1 MLYPDRVEGGEI
13 IGVGRPTQ
21 SGNSSSQKDFKFA
34 SIPTLLSLSLFIVL
48 AWAWM
53 VYFFFFFSE
62 EDKTGYSFQR
72 GIGLKKKGKQK
83 VKGNNTQ
90 EARTAWFSVSPG
102 VPSA

>member
-13 IGVGRPTQ
+13 IGAGRRTQ

-53 VYFFFFFSE
+53 VFFFFSE

-72 GIGLKKKGKQK
+72 GIGLKNKGKI
-83 VKGNNTQ
+83 KG
-90 EARTAWFSVSPG
+90 EG
-102 VPSA
+102 K